1 MTSYTF
7 RLDEQLKQEAFA
19 VFKSYGLNPAQAIK
33 MYLQQVVATNSIPV
47 QLDYQPN
54 AQTIQAMQELNQGKG
69 QTYTLKEGETLHELM
84 LRIAAEPDDEDIQLQ

>member
-54 AQTIQAMQELNQGKG
+54 T
-69 QTYTLKEGETLHELM
+69 ETAEAIRELM
-84 LRIAAEPDDEDIQLQ
+84 AGEAERYEVNSIEEMMNVMQKLAKE

>member
-7 RLDEQLKQEAFA
+7 RLDETLKQDAFS

-33 MYLQQVVATNSIPV
+33 MFLQQVVATNSIPV

-54 AQTIQAMQELNQGKG
+54 ETTIRAMREIEEGKAIPLELKQG
-69 QTYTLKEGETLHELM
+69 ENLHDALM
-84 LRIAAEPDDEDIQLQ
+84 RIAMEPDDEDI